1 MSESATR
8 PTPQPAT
15 GTETPAKLQ
24 AELQSDVRKNPRRIA
39 FILRRTS
46 PQVRAQEDQR
56 VMTYPGALSRFVI
69 ALEVAFLA
77 LVWVSL
83 IANAPLEGIADPMHT
98 PNPAKAPWYFFGLQE
113 LLHYFPPV
121 VAGVLIPGLV
131 VAALVVIPYFNINI
145 EGRGIW
151 ADRSKHGLVK
161 ACVLGFMALILVLFG
176 TGQLGHS
183 ATAVGKLNRT
193 LDLIVP
199 LVPTLIV
206 GTVLLWSS
214 QLSANSPSAF
224 ERWLAD
230 RPISFWIMTWFL
242 VELIIL
248 TAVGTFFRGAG
259 WTWVW
264 PANS

>member
-1 MSESATR
+1 MTDQ
-8 PTPQPAT
+8 PTK
-15 GTETPAKLQ
+15 TEPPAKLQ
-24 AELQSDVRKNPRRIA
+24 AEVQSDQRKNPRRIA

-46 PQVRAQEDQR
+46 PQVRAQDDAR
-56 VMTYPGALSRFVI
+56 VMTYPGALARFVI
-69 ALEVAFLA
+69 ALEIAFLV

-83 IANAPLEGIADPMHT
+83 LANAPLEGIADPMHT
-98 PNPAKAPWYFFGLQE
+98 PNPAKAPWYFLGLQE

-145 EGRGIW
+145 EGRSIW
-151 ADRSKHGLVK
+151 ADRSRRPVVIGS
-161 ACVLGFMALILVLFG
+161 VLGFMVLIFALFG
-176 TGQLGHS
+176 MGQLGHS
-183 ATAVGKLNRT
+183 ATAIGAVNRT
-193 LDLIVP
+193 LDLVVP
-199 LVPTLIV
+199 ILPTLLV
-206 GTVLLWSS
+206 GGLLLCSS
-214 QLSANSPSAF
+214 RFSATSPRQF
-224 ERWLAD
+224 QRWLAD

-242 VELIIL
+242 VELVVL

>member
-1 MSESATR
+1 MTDQ
-8 PTPQPAT
+8 PTKTDA
-15 GTETPAKLQ
+15 PAKLQ
-24 AELQSDVRKNPRRIA
+24 AEVQSDQRKNPRRIA

-46 PQVRAQEDQR
+46 PQVRAQDDPR
-56 VMTYPGALSRFVI
+56 VMTYLGALARFVI
-69 ALEVAFLA
+69 ALEIAFLV

-83 IANAPLEGIADPMHT
+83 LANAPLEGIADPMHT
-98 PNPAKAPWYFFGLQE
+98 PNPAKAPWYFLGLQE

-145 EGRGIW
+145 EGRSIW
-151 ADRSKHGLVK
+151 ADRSRRPVVIGSVI
-161 ACVLGFMALILVLFG
+161 GFMVLIFGLFASR
-176 TGQLGHS
+176 QLGHS
-183 ATAVGKLNRT
+183 ATAIGALNRT
-193 LDLIVP
+193 LDLVMP
-199 LVPTLIV
+199 AVPTFIV
-206 GTVLLWSS
+206 GGILLLSS
-214 QLSANSPSAF
+214 RFSPSSPKRYQ
-224 ERWLAD
+224 RWLAD

-242 VELIIL
+242 VELVIL